1 MRDRDTQVK
10 VKICGMTNLKD
21 VKVAVDGGADAV
33 GFIFY
38 KKSPRSVTMKVVR
51 EIVLNLPPFVD
62 SVGVFVNETAE
73 QINKIADHCKLDR
86 VQLHGDESPAFCKK
100 IRRRVIKA
108 IRVKDMQSLKKL
120 SEYPVS
126 SFLLDTFSQDHYGG
140 TGKVFDWNLAYPA
153 KKYGPIILAG
163 GLTPIN
169 VRQAIQTIQPYGV
182 DVCSGVESQPGM
194 KDHKKMQAFLKN
206 VKAERKYESP

>member
-1 MRDRDTQVK
+1 MKDRDTQVK

-21 VKVAVDGGADAV
+21 VKVAVDGGVDAV

-38 KKSPRSVTMKVVR
+38 KKSPRSVTMQAVR
-51 EIVLNLPPFVD
+51 EIVLELPPFVD

-108 IRVKDMQSLKKL
+108 IRVKDIQSLKKL
-120 SEYPVS
+120 SDYPVS
-126 SFLLDTFSQDHYGG
+126 SFLLDTFSEDQYGG
-140 TGKVFDWNLAYPA
+140 TGKVFDWNLAYSA

-169 VRQAIQTIQPYGV
+169 VRQAIQRIQPYGV
-182 DVCSGVESQPGM
+182 DVCSGVESQPGI

-206 VKAERKYESP
+206 VKAERKI

>member
-1 MRDRDTQVK
+1 MKDRDTQVK

-21 VKVAVDGGADAV
+21 VKVAVDGGVDAV

-38 KKSPRSVTMKVVR
+38 KKSPRSVTMQAVR
-51 EIVLNLPPFVD
+51 EIVLELPPFVD

-108 IRVKDMQSLKKL
+108 IRVKDIQSLKKL
-120 SEYPVS
+120 SDYPVS
-126 SFLLDTFSQDHYGG
+126 SFLLDTFSEDQYGG

-169 VRQAIQTIQPYGV
+169 VRQAIQRIQPYGV
-182 DVCSGVESQPGM
+182 DVCSGVESQPGI
-194 KDHKKMQAFLKN
+194 KDHKKMKAFLKN
-206 VKAERKYESP
+206 VKAERKI

>member
-1 MRDRDTQVK
+1 MKDRDTQVK

-21 VKVAVDGGADAV
+21 VKVAVDGGVDAV

-38 KKSPRSVTMKVVR
+38 KKSPRSVTMQAVR
-51 EIVLNLPPFVD
+51 EIVLELPPFVD

-108 IRVKDMQSLKKL
+108 IRVKDIQSLKKL
-120 SEYPVS
+120 SDYPVS
-126 SFLLDTFSQDHYGG
+126 SFLLDTFSEDQYGG

-169 VRQAIQTIQPYGV
+169 VRQAIQRIQPYGV
-182 DVCSGVESQPGM
+182 DVCSGVESQPGI

-206 VKAERKYESP
+206 VKAERKI

>member
-1 MRDRDTQVK
+1 MKDRDTQVK

-21 VKVAVDGGADAV
+21 IKVAVDGGVDAV

-38 KKSPRSVTMKVVR
+38 KKSPRSVTMQAVR
-51 EIVLNLPPFVD
+51 EIVLELPPFVD

-108 IRVKDMQSLKKL
+108 IRVKDIQSLKKL
-120 SEYPVS
+120 SDYPVS
-126 SFLLDTFSQDHYGG
+126 SFLLDTFSEDQYGG

-169 VRQAIQTIQPYGV
+169 VHQAIQRIQPYGV
-182 DVCSGVESQPGM
+182 DVCSGVESQPGI
-194 KDHKKMQAFLKN
+194 KDHKKMKAFLKN
-206 VKAERKYESP
+206 VKAERKI

>member
-1 MRDRDTQVK
+1 MKDRDTQVK
-10 VKICGMTNLKD
+10 VKICGMTNLSD
-21 VKVAVDGGADAV
+21 VKVAVDRGVDAV

-38 KKSPRSVTMKVVR
+38 KKSPRSVTMQEVR
-51 EIVLNLPPFVD
+51 EIILELPPFVD

-73 QINKIADHCKLDR
+73 QINKIAEHCKLDR

-108 IRVKDMQSLKKL
+108 IRIKDIQSLKKL
-120 SEYPVS
+120 SDYPVS
-126 SFLLDTFSQDHYGG
+126 SFLLDTFSEDQYGG

-169 VRQAIQTIQPYGV
+169 VHQAIQSIQPYGV
-182 DVCSGVESQPGM
+182 DVCSGVESQPGI
-194 KDHKKMQAFLKN
+194 KDHNKMKAFLKN
-206 VKAERKYESP
+206 VKAERKI

>member
-1 MRDRDTQVK
+1 MKDRDTQVK

-21 VKVAVDGGADAV
+21 VKVAVDGGVDAV

-38 KKSPRSVTMKVVR
+38 KKSPRSVTMQAVR
-51 EIVLNLPPFVD
+51 EIILELPPFVD

-108 IRVKDMQSLKKL
+108 IRVKDIQSLKKL
-120 SEYPVS
+120 SDYPVS
-126 SFLLDTFSQDHYGG
+126 SFLLDTFSEDQYGG
-140 TGKVFDWNLAYPA
+140 TGRVFDWNLAYPA

-169 VRQAIQTIQPYGV
+169 VHQAIQRIQPYGV
-182 DVCSGVESQPGM
+182 DVCSGVESQPGI
-194 KDHKKMQAFLKN
+194 KDHKKMKAFLKN
-206 VKAERKYESP
+206 VKAERKI

>member
-1 MRDRDTQVK
+1 MKDRDTQVK

-21 VKVAVDGGADAV
+21 VKVAVDGGVDAV

-38 KKSPRSVTMKVVR
+38 KKSPRSVTMQAVR
-51 EIVLNLPPFVD
+51 EIVLELPPFVD

-108 IRVKDMQSLKKL
+108 IRVKDIQSLKKL
-120 SEYPVS
+120 SDYPVS
-126 SFLLDTFSQDHYGG
+126 SFLLDTFSEDQYGG

-169 VRQAIQTIQPYGV
+169 VHQAIQRIQPYGV
-182 DVCSGVESQPGM
+182 DVCSGVESQPGI
-194 KDHKKMQAFLKN
+194 KDHKKMKAFLKN
-206 VKAERKYESP
+206 VKAERKI

>member
-1 MRDRDTQVK
+1 MKDRDTQVK

-21 VKVAVDGGADAV
+21 VKVAVDGGVDAV

-38 KKSPRSVTMKVVR
+38 KKSPRSVTMQAVR
-51 EIVLNLPPFVD
+51 EIVLELPPFVD

-100 IRRRVIKA
+100 IRRRVIKV
-108 IRVKDMQSLKKL
+108 IRVKDIQSLKKL
-120 SEYPVS
+120 SDYPVS
-126 SFLLDTFSQDHYGG
+126 SFLLDTFSEDQYGG
-140 TGKVFDWNLAYPA
+140 TGKVFDWNLAYSA

-169 VRQAIQTIQPYGV
+169 VRQAIQRIQPYGV
-182 DVCSGVESQPGM
+182 DVCSGVESQPGI

-206 VKAERKYESP
+206 VKAERKI

>member
-1 MRDRDTQVK
+1 MKDRDTQVK

-21 VKVAVDGGADAV
+21 VKVAVDGGVDAV

-38 KKSPRSVTMKVVR
+38 KKSPRSVTMQAVR
-51 EIVLNLPPFVD
+51 EIVLELPPFVD

-73 QINKIADHCKLDR
+73 QINKISDHCKLDR

-100 IRRRVIKA
+100 IRRRVIKV
-108 IRVKDMQSLKKL
+108 IRVKDIQSLKKL
-120 SEYPVS
+120 SDYPVS
-126 SFLLDTFSQDHYGG
+126 SFLLDTFSEDQYGG
-140 TGKVFDWNLAYPA
+140 TGKVFDWNLAYSA

-163 GLTPIN
+163 GLTPNN
-169 VRQAIQTIQPYGV
+169 VRQAIQRIQPYGV
-182 DVCSGVESQPGM
+182 DVCSGVESQPGI

-206 VKAERKYESP
+206 IKAERKI